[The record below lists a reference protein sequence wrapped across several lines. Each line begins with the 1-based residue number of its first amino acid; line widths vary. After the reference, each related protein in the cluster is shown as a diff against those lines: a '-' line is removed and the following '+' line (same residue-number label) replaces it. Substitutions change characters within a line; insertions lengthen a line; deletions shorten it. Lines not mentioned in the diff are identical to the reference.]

1 MASSKKPRD
10 ARESGARTGLEGLE
24 GNFGVA
30 SPGEIPLRLSQDA
43 MLILIQKVQQGERN
57 LSRSILS
64 RTLNVNDVVAE
75 YCLRHLEEKLRD
87 EPAYM
92 DRVITQLNILPD
104 AAPQDQLKFLQY
116 AFGVHGMVSRAIL
129 DHIRSAAVT
138 P

>member
-1 MASSKKPRD
+1 MASSSKPVD
-10 ARESGARTGLEGLE
+10 AKGSRGLSDLEGLADKYRAGSQ
-24 GNFGVA
+24 GN
-30 SPGEIPLRLSQDA
+30 IPLQLSQDA
-43 MLILIQKVQQGERN
+43 MLLLIQKVQQGERN

-92 DRVITQLNILPD
+92 DRVITQLNALPD
-104 AAPQDQLKFLQY
+104 YVREDQLKFLQF